1 MHKCRDARC
10 PGRWERGFRWF
21 RGQSISRLPCSA
33 LLVAG
38 AASWAQP
45 VSPPVQPPSAIDL
58 RPGRVVPTPA
68 DLAPRDKP
76 VTDVRDLPPRPV
88 VRELAKPQDELT
100 LDVRGYALSPNAPA
114 ALVAALPTLL
124 APYVGTARSY
134 EDLVN
139 AAADVTRYLQR
150 ESGYYLGY
158 AYLPEQQPRD
168 GIIRIEVLEGRLDRI
183 DLQWPAELPVQR
195 ALIEGYLARLKPGEI
210 LQVGD
215 IERVVFL
222 INDLRG
228 ITARFEVLQGT
239 QPGFASLRVT
249 GVAESR
255 WTGKVDADV
264 NGSRFLGFGRVGAL
278 LAGNSLLGRGDAL
291 TVNGLASTT
300 GGLLFGLVG
309 YTLPLGSDGVKVGS
323 SLSMVR
329 YKLDEDEFPLGV
341 NGDAVTLNAYALY
354 PWLRSR
360 NLNLFVVGALDLKH
374 NVDRQ
379 DVGNTSLSRQIN
391 SATVGVTGDVRDSLF
406 GGAVST
412 FHANLSSGNVRYADG
427 PRDGLDDAPQFTKL
441 TLGFNRLQNLVDGR
455 LMFYAALRGQLA
467 MANLDTIEQFR
478 VGGPD
483 GVRAFSV
490 GEGTGDSGVVVN
502 LELRLLPPEAWLGR
516 LARETVFSLFYDH
529 GEVQFRHDPSK
540 QLASFVNR
548 ASYSGA
554 GLAVAWE
561 RPGDYALRVSVSN
574 RMTGVPKADKQQGDT
589 KLYAQLSKL
598 F

>member
-1 MHKCRDARC
+1 MPRSLARLC
-10 PGRWERGFRWF
+10 CGTLIAVG
-21 RGQSISRLPCSA
+21 GT
-33 LLVAG
+33 G
-38 AASWAQP
+38 WAQL
-45 VSPPVQPPSAIDL
+45 VPPASIDL

-68 DLAPRDKP
+68 ELAPHDKP
-76 VTDVRDLPPRPV
+76 VTDMRDLPPRPAP
-88 VRELAKPQDELT
+88 RELAKPQDDLT
-100 LDVRGYALSPNAPA
+100 LDVRGYELSPNAPA

-124 APYVGTARSY
+124 APYVGPGRSY

-139 AAADVTRYLQR
+139 ATADVTRYLQR

-158 AYLPEQQPRD
+158 AYLPEQTPRD
-168 GIIRIEVLEGRLDRI
+168 GIVRIEVLEGRLERI
-183 DLQWPAELPVQR
+183 DLVWPAKLPIAR
-195 ALIEGYLARLKPGEI
+195 ELIEAYLARLKPGEI
-210 LQVGD
+210 LQVSD

-228 ITARFEVLQGT
+228 ISARFDVLQGDR
-239 QPGFASLRVT
+239 PGFASLLVT
-249 GVAESR
+249 GAADSR
-255 WTGKVDADV
+255 WTGKADADV
-264 NGSRFLGFGRVGAL
+264 NGSRYLGAVRFGAL

-309 YTLPLGSDGVKVGS
+309 YTLPVGSDGVKVGS
-323 SLSMVR
+323 SLSVVR
-329 YKLDEDEFPLGV
+329 YKLDNDEFPLGV

-354 PWLRSR
+354 PWIRSR
-360 NLNLFVVGALDLKH
+360 NLNLFVMGALDLKN

-379 DVGNTSLSRQIN
+379 DVGNTALTRQIN
-391 SATVGVTGDVRDSLF
+391 SVTVGITGDVRDSVF

-412 FHANLSSGNVRYADG
+412 FDASVASGNVRYRDG
-427 PRDGLDDAPQFTKL
+427 PRDGLDDAPQFTKI
-441 TLGFNRLQNLVDGR
+441 TLGLNRLQNLVDSR
-455 LMFYAALRGQLA
+455 LMLYAALRGQWAL
-467 MANLDTIEQFR
+467 ANLDTIEQFR

-483 GVRAFSV
+483 GVRAFSP
-490 GEGTGDSGVVVN
+490 GEGTGDSGVVLN

-529 GEVQFRHDPSK
+529 GEVQFRHDPSQ

-548 ASYSGA
+548 ATYSGA
-554 GLAVAWE
+554 GLSVAWE
-561 RPGDYALRVSVSN
+561 RPGDYALRVSLSS
-574 RMTGVPKADKQQGDT
+574 RLSGVAKADKQQGNP

>member
-1 MHKCRDARC
+1 MARLC
-10 PGRWERGFRWF
+10 CG
-21 RGQSISRLPCSA
+21 A
-33 LLVAG
+33 LIAVCG
-38 AASWAQP
+38 TPWAQP
-45 VSPPVQPPSAIDL
+45 VPPASIDL

-68 DLAPRDKP
+68 ELAPHDKP
-76 VTDVRDLPPRPV
+76 VTDLRDLPPRPAP
-88 VRELAKPQDELT
+88 RELAKPQDDLT

-124 APYVGTARSY
+124 APYVGPGRGY

-150 ESGYYLGY
+150 EAGYYLGY
-158 AYLPEQQPRD
+158 AYLPEQAPRD

-183 DLQWPAELPVQR
+183 ELVWPADLPIPR
-195 ALIEGYLARLKPGEI
+195 ALIEAYLARLKSGEI

-228 ITARFEVLQGT
+228 ISARFEVLQGA

-249 GVAESR
+249 GAADKR
-255 WTGKVDADV
+255 WTAKADADL
-264 NGSRFLGFGRVGAL
+264 NGSRYLGLARFGAL

-291 TVNGLASTT
+291 TVNGLGSTT

-309 YTLPLGSDGVKVGS
+309 YTLPVGSDGVKVGS
-323 SLSMVR
+323 SLSVVR
-329 YKLDEDEFPLGV
+329 YQLDKGEFPLGV
-341 NGDAVTLNAYALY
+341 NGDAVTMNAYALY
-354 PWLRSR
+354 PWVRSR
-360 NLNLFVVGALDLKH
+360 NLNLFVVGTLDLKH

-379 DVGNTSLSRQIN
+379 DVGNTALTRQIS
-391 SATVGVTGDVRDSLF
+391 SATVGITGDLRDSVF
-406 GGAVST
+406 GGAVSA
-412 FHANLSSGNVRYADG
+412 FDASVASGSVRYQDG
-427 PRDGLDDAPQFTKL
+427 PRDGLDDGSRFSKI
-441 TLGFNRLQNLVDGR
+441 TLGLNRLQNLVDGR
-455 LMFYAALRGQLA
+455 LMLYGALRGQWAL
-467 MANLDTIEQFR
+467 ANLDTIEQFR

-483 GVRAFSV
+483 GVRAFSP
-490 GEGTGDSGVVVN
+490 GEGTGDSGVVLN

-529 GEVQFRHDPSK
+529 GEVQFRHDPSR

-548 ASYSGA
+548 ATYSGA
-554 GLAVAWE
+554 GLSVAWE
-561 RPGDYALRVSVSN
+561 RPGDYALRVSVSS
-574 RMTGVPKADKQQGDT
+574 RLSGVPKADKQQGDP

>member
-1 MHKCRDARC
+1 MARLC
-10 PGRWERGFRWF
+10 CG
-21 RGQSISRLPCSA
+21 A
-33 LLVAG
+33 LIAVCG
-38 AASWAQP
+38 TPWAQP
-45 VSPPVQPPSAIDL
+45 VPPASIDL

-68 DLAPRDKP
+68 ELAPHDKP
-76 VTDVRDLPPRPV
+76 VTDLRDLPPRPAP
-88 VRELAKPQDELT
+88 RELAKPQDDLT

-124 APYVGTARSY
+124 APYVGPGRGY

-150 ESGYYLGY
+150 EAGYYLGY
-158 AYLPEQQPRD
+158 AYLPEQAPRD

-183 DLQWPAELPVQR
+183 ELVWPADLPIPR
-195 ALIEGYLARLKPGEI
+195 ALIEAYLARLKSGEI

-228 ITARFEVLQGT
+228 ISARFEVLQGA

-249 GVAESR
+249 GAADNR
-255 WTGKVDADV
+255 WTAKADADL
-264 NGSRFLGFGRVGAL
+264 NGSRYLGLARFGAL

-309 YTLPLGSDGVKVGS
+309 YTLPVGSDGVKVGS
-323 SLSMVR
+323 SLSVVR
-329 YKLDEDEFPLGV
+329 YQLDKGEFPLGV
-341 NGDAVTLNAYALY
+341 NGDAVTMNAYALY
-354 PWLRSR
+354 PWVRSR
-360 NLNLFVVGALDLKH
+360 NLNLFVVGTLDLKH

-379 DVGNTSLSRQIN
+379 DVGNTALTRQIN
-391 SATVGVTGDVRDSLF
+391 SATVGITGDLRDSVF
-406 GGAVST
+406 GGAVSA
-412 FHANLSSGNVRYADG
+412 FDASVASGSVRYQDG
-427 PRDGLDDAPQFTKL
+427 PRDGLDDGSRFSKI
-441 TLGFNRLQNLVDGR
+441 TLGLNRLQNLVDGR
-455 LMFYAALRGQLA
+455 LMLYAALRGQWAL
-467 MANLDTIEQFR
+467 ANLDTIEQFR

-483 GVRAFSV
+483 GVRAFSP
-490 GEGTGDSGVVVN
+490 GEGTGDSGVVLN

-529 GEVQFRHDPSK
+529 GEVQFRHDPSR

-548 ASYSGA
+548 ATYSGA
-554 GLAVAWE
+554 GLSVAWE
-561 RPGDYALRVSVSN
+561 RPGDYALRVSVSS
-574 RMTGVPKADKQQGDT
+574 RLSGVPKADKQQGDP

>member
-1 MHKCRDARC
+1 MARLC
-10 PGRWERGFRWF
+10 CG
-21 RGQSISRLPCSA
+21 A
-33 LLVAG
+33 LIAVCG
-38 AASWAQP
+38 TPWAQL
-45 VSPPVQPPSAIDL
+45 VPPASIDL

-68 DLAPRDKP
+68 ELAPHDKP
-76 VTDVRDLPPRPV
+76 VTDLRDLPPRPAP
-88 VRELAKPQDELT
+88 RELAKPQDDLT

-114 ALVAALPTLL
+114 ALVSALPTLL
-124 APYVGTARSY
+124 APYVGPGRSY

-150 ESGYYLGY
+150 EAGYYLGY
-158 AYLPEQQPRD
+158 AYLPEQAPRD

-183 DLQWPAELPVQR
+183 ELVWPADLPIPR
-195 ALIEGYLARLKPGEI
+195 ALIEAYLARLKSGEI

-228 ITARFEVLQGT
+228 ISARFEVLQGA

-249 GVAESR
+249 GAADNR
-255 WTGKVDADV
+255 WTAKADADL
-264 NGSRFLGFGRVGAL
+264 NGSRYLGLARFGAL

-309 YTLPLGSDGVKVGS
+309 YTLPVGSDGVKVGS
-323 SLSMVR
+323 SLSVVR
-329 YKLDEDEFPLGV
+329 YQLDKGEFPLGV
-341 NGDAVTLNAYALY
+341 NGDAVTMNAYALY
-354 PWLRSR
+354 PWVRSR
-360 NLNLFVVGALDLKH
+360 NLNLFVVGTLDLKH

-379 DVGNTSLSRQIN
+379 DVGNTALTRQIN
-391 SATVGVTGDVRDSLF
+391 SATVGITGDLRDSVF
-406 GGAVST
+406 GGAVSA
-412 FHANLSSGNVRYADG
+412 FDASVASGSVRYQDG
-427 PRDGLDDAPQFTKL
+427 PRDGLDDGSQFSKI
-441 TLGFNRLQNLVDGR
+441 TLGLNRLQNLVDGR
-455 LMFYAALRGQLA
+455 LMLYAALRGQWAL
-467 MANLDTIEQFR
+467 ANLDTIEQFR

-483 GVRAFSV
+483 GVRAFSP
-490 GEGTGDSGVVVN
+490 GEGTGDSGVVLN

-529 GEVQFRHDPSK
+529 GEVQFRHDPSR

-548 ASYSGA
+548 ATYSGA
-554 GLAVAWE
+554 GLSVAWE
-561 RPGDYALRVSVSN
+561 RPGDYALRVSVSS
-574 RMTGVPKADKQQGDT
+574 RLSGVPKADKQQGDP

>member
-1 MHKCRDARC
+1 MARLC
-10 PGRWERGFRWF
+10 CG
-21 RGQSISRLPCSA
+21 A
-33 LLVAG
+33 LIAVCG
-38 AASWAQP
+38 TPWAQL
-45 VSPPVQPPSAIDL
+45 VPPASIDL

-68 DLAPRDKP
+68 ELAPHDKP
-76 VTDVRDLPPRPV
+76 VTDLRDLPPRPAP
-88 VRELAKPQDELT
+88 RELAKPQDDLT

-114 ALVAALPTLL
+114 ALVSALPTLL
-124 APYVGTARSY
+124 APYVGPGRSY

-150 ESGYYLGY
+150 EAGYYLGY
-158 AYLPEQQPRD
+158 AYLPEQAPRD

-183 DLQWPAELPVQR
+183 ELVWPADLPIPR
-195 ALIEGYLARLKPGEI
+195 ALIEAYLARLKSGEI

-228 ITARFEVLQGT
+228 ISARFEVLQGA

-249 GVAESR
+249 GAADNR
-255 WTGKVDADV
+255 WTAKADADL
-264 NGSRFLGFGRVGAL
+264 NGSRYLGLARFGAL

-309 YTLPLGSDGVKVGS
+309 YTLPVGSDGVKVGS
-323 SLSMVR
+323 SLSVVR
-329 YKLDEDEFPLGV
+329 YKLDNDEFPLGV

-354 PWLRSR
+354 PWIRSR
-360 NLNLFVVGALDLKH
+360 NLNLFVMGALDLKN

-379 DVGNTSLSRQIN
+379 DVGNTALTRQIN
-391 SATVGVTGDVRDSLF
+391 SVTVGITGDVRDSVF

-412 FHANLSSGNVRYADG
+412 FDASVASGNVRYRDG
-427 PRDGLDDAPQFTKL
+427 PRDGLDDAPQFTKI
-441 TLGFNRLQNLVDGR
+441 TLGLNRLQNLVDSR
-455 LMFYAALRGQLA
+455 LMLYAALRGQWAL
-467 MANLDTIEQFR
+467 ANLDTIEQFR

-483 GVRAFSV
+483 GVRAFSP
-490 GEGTGDSGVVVN
+490 GEGTGDSGVVLN

-529 GEVQFRHDPSK
+529 GEVQFRHDPSQ

-548 ASYSGA
+548 ATYSGA
-554 GLAVAWE
+554 GLSVAWE
-561 RPGDYALRVSVSN
+561 RPGDYALRVSLSS
-574 RMTGVPKADKQQGDT
+574 RLSGVAKADKQQGNP